1 MAVATMTSKG
11 QLTVPKEIRDRLG
24 LKPGDKVELV
34 LGPDDR
40 VVMRRKRS
48 LSITELFRVLPKG
61 AVPVTP
67 EAIDRAI
74 GDEILDQDA
83 SAHDRP

>member
-34 LGPDDR
+34 PSGEQA
-40 VVMRRKRS
+40 VTMRKRRS
-48 LSITELFRVLPKG
+48 LSLDEVLGSLPTNG
-61 AVPVTP
+61 VTATL
-67 EAIDRAI
+67 EQMEEDLGDAIVESVLR
-74 GDEILDQDA
+74 
-83 SAHDRP
+83 R